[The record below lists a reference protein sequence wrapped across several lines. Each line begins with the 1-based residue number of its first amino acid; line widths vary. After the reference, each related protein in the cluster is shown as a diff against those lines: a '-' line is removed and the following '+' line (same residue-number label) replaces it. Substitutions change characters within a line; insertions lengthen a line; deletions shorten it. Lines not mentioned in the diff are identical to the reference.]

1 MRRHSRIHGST
12 TFIATLATA
21 LVTGLGT
28 ALSLGVVTT
37 TAAPAYAAATD
48 VPSRVTVMGTLM
60 DELGCARDWDE
71 GCFATDMTDEGTE
84 WALEAEVPAGSY
96 EWKVRLNGSWE
107 ESYGEDGG
115 QSNATFALAEPAR
128 LRFSYDHLS
137 HQIAVAPADPAEPLS
152 RADRQ
157 LAGDSLRKDLTRER
171 LYFVMADR
179 FDNGD
184 TTNDDAGLG
193 ADRLVS
199 GYDPTD
205 TGFYH
210 GGDLQGVIDRLDYIQ
225 GLGTTAIWLTPS
237 FTNKPVQG
245 APGSESAGYHGY
257 WITDFTTIDPHL
269 GTNADMARLV
279 RLAHQRGLKV
289 FFDIITNHTADV
301 IAYDRSAYGADGN
314 LPYVSTQ
321 DEPYVDASGQAFDDR
336 DFADGTRPFPE
347 VDLDS
352 FPYRPEVPAGEEDAK
367 VPAWLNDPTL
377 YHNRG
382 TSTFAGESN
391 TYGDFPSGAYSSL
404 DDLWTENPKVVR
416 GMTEIYKTWVDE
428 VGIDGFRIDT
438 VKHVNTE
445 FWQQFSPALLDHAAA
460 QGNDDFFMFGEVY
473 DASPEFMS
481 RYTTE
486 GKLQATVDF
495 GFQGA
500 GTGFAQGA
508 PTTKLRD
515 FFASDDW
522 YTDTDSNVYE
532 TPTFLG
538 NHDMGRIGSF
548 LRANAAAY
556 GEDELLKRDELAHA
570 LMYLSRGQPVVY
582 YGDEQGFSAPRG
594 VANGIGDQ
602 RAREDMFASQ
612 VDLYNSFDLIGNDA
626 TTADSNFDSS
636 TPLYRSISGLAALRE
651 RYPALADGA
660 QVHRFASDRAGIY
673 AFSRVSA
680 DGREYVVA
688 LNNDA
693 VTRSAT
699 IDTFAPRTTYREVYS
714 GGASQARSGTD
725 AGAVRSDPE
734 GHVDLRVPALGV
746 RVWRADRR
754 IPRSRTAP
762 RPAFESPT
770 AGGLVGG
777 RAEVG
782 VGVPGDDFTQVT
794 LAWRPVGAKDWQV
807 LGTDD
812 NAPYRVFHDVTDL
825 PQGTLVEYRAIA
837 RDADGDL
844 GVAQTYAKIGTPA
857 QDGDPGTDGPVTQP
871 DAVSVPGTFQDEV
884 GCPTEWTPECPDI
897 DLALD
902 ADDLVWS
909 RTFSS
914 PAIPAGTYAYKAAIN
929 DSWDENYGAGGA
941 PAGDNIALAATG
953 DPVTFWYSHQTHWV
967 TNSIDTPHLFTAA
980 GSFQSEL
987 GCPGDWQPDCL
998 RSWLQD
1004 PDGDG
1009 VWTFRTTQVPAGSYE
1024 LKATQDQ
1031 SWAVNWGAGGVPDG
1045 PNVAFS
1051 VEAGQGVQIS
1061 FDEQSKELT
1070 VSSFAAGGG
1079 GQSAP
1084 TVDLTQQRAH
1094 WLTPR
1099 LIAWDLPASVG
1110 DQWRFRLHGA
1120 SDGPLVPD
1128 AESIDGGRSVALERI
1143 AGSLPPDLAAAYPHL
1158 ASYDVLQVPRSAAGK
1173 PDEWLQGQ
1181 LAVGAYDGLGRL
1193 KIATGLQLPGVL
1205 DRVYADAADRDLGVT
1220 WRGGRP
1226 SIAVWAPTAQRVD
1239 LVLGTGS
1246 SERRVPMR
1254 RERDGSWTVTGSR
1267 EWRGSAYAF
1276 EVRVWSPDAQAVVTN
1291 TVSDPYAVALT
1302 VDSQRSVLHD
1312 LDDPS
1317 TKPSGW
1323 SSEQAPKVAQPED
1336 RTIYELHVRDFSI
1349 GDQSVPAAER
1359 GTYLAF
1365 NRTGSAG
1372 MQHLAELADA
1382 GLNTVHLLPAFD
1394 IATIPE
1400 RRADQATPD
1409 CDLPSLPPDSEQQ
1422 QACVTAVAA
1431 DDGFNWGYDP
1441 YHWTTPEGSYAV
1453 DPDRRTQEFRTMV
1466 RALHREGLQVVM
1478 DVVYNHTTAAGLAP
1492 LSTLDKIVP
1501 GYYHRLDADGG
1512 VTTSTCCSN
1521 TATEHLMMGKMM
1533 VDSVATWARAYHVD
1547 GFRFDLM
1554 GHHSKQN
1561 MLDVRA
1567 RLDRLTQRRDGVDG
1581 TQIYLY
1587 GEGWNFG
1594 EVADDARFEQATQA
1608 NMAGTGIGTFS
1619 DRLRDAVRGGGPFDD
1634 DPRIQGFGTGLATD
1648 PNASPANGTPA
1659 EQQARLAHL
1668 EDLVKLGMAGNLADF
1683 SFRAT
1688 DGSTVTGRDVDY
1700 NGQPAGYAADPS
1712 ETISYVDAHDN
1723 ETLFDT
1729 LQLKLP
1735 VDTPMADRVR
1745 MNTVALSTVTLGQG
1759 ISFWHAGVDLLR
1771 SKSLDRNSFDSGDWF
1786 NRIDWTGQEN
1796 TFGSGLPPAADNEAK
1811 WGYQRPLLADP
1822 ALVPGPDDMAA
1833 AHAAALDLLRI
1844 RTSSRLFRLGSADAI
1859 QAKVSFLDASSGVVA
1874 MLVDDTHGRGV
1885 DPRLDGVLVVVNAS
1899 AQAAEVTGT
1908 GGGWRL
1914 HPVQQQGA
1922 DPVVRTSSAT
1932 AGRVTVPARTTAVFT
1947 R

>member
-1 MRRHSRIHGST
+1 MRLHTDRPT
-12 TFIATLATA
+12 TTLLAALTTSLVTLA
-21 LVTGLGT
+21 GT
-28 ALSLGVVTT
+28 ALTAGAVVTAVPSVAAA
-37 TAAPAYAAATD
+37 AAPPT
-48 VPSRVTVMGTLM
+48 RVTVMGTLM
-60 DELGCARDWDE
+60 DELGCASDWDE
-71 GCFATDMTDEGTE
+71 SCAATDMTDEGTQ
-84 WALEAEVPAGSY
+84 WVLEAEVPAGSY
-96 EWKVRLNGSWE
+96 EWKVRIDGSWD

-115 QSNATFALAEPAR
+115 ESNATFALQQAAR
-128 LRFSYDHLS
+128 LRFTYDPVS
-137 HQIAVAPADPAEPLS
+137 HQVAVAPADPAAPLS
-152 RADRQ
+152 RSDRQ
-157 LAGDSLRKDLTRER
+157 LAGDSLRNDLTRER

-179 FDNGD
+179 FENGD
-184 TTNDDAGLG
+184 TSNDDAGLG
-193 ADRLVS
+193 PDRLVS

-205 TGFYH
+205 TGFFH

-237 FTNKPVQG
+237 FKNKPVQG

-257 WITDFTTIDPHL
+257 WITDFTQIDPHL

-279 RLAHQRGLKV
+279 RLAHERGLKV

-301 IAYDRSAYGADGN
+301 ITYDRSAYGADGN
-314 LPYVSTQ
+314 LPYVSTE
-321 DEPYVDASGQAFDDR
+321 DRPYVDASGQPFDDR
-336 DFADGTRPFPE
+336 DFADGQRPFPQ

-352 FPYRPEVPAGEEDAK
+352 FPYRPQVPAGEEDVK
-367 VPAWLNDPTL
+367 VPSWLNDPTL

-391 TYGDFPSGAYSSL
+391 TYGDFPSGSYSSL
-404 DDLWTENPKVVR
+404 DDLWTEHPTVVR
-416 GMTEIYKTWVDE
+416 GMTDIYEKWVDE

-445 FWQQFSPALLDHAAA
+445 FWQQFSPALIDHAAA

-495 GFQGA
+495 GFQAA

-548 LRANAAAY
+548 LRASAGDY
-556 GEDELLKRDELAHA
+556 GESELLERDELAHA
-570 LMYLSRGQPVVY
+570 LMFLSRGQPVVY

-602 RAREDMFASQ
+602 RAREDMFPSR
-612 VDLYNSFDLIGNDA
+612 VPLYNGFDLIGNDA
-626 TTADSNFDSS
+626 TTADSNFDRT
-636 TPLYRSISGLAALRE
+636 TPLYRSISALAALRE

-660 QVHRFASDRAGIY
+660 QVHRFASDKAGIY
-673 AFSRVSA
+673 AFSRVST

-688 LNNDA
+688 LNNDTA
-693 VTRSAT
+693 DHAAT
-699 IDTFAPRTTYREVYS
+699 VDTFAPRTTYREVYAA
-714 GGASQARSGTD
+714 GRS
-725 AGAVRSDPE
+725 VRSDSE
-734 GHVDLRVPALGV
+734 GRTDLRVPALGV

-754 IPRSRTAP
+754 IPGSRTAP

-770 AGGLVGG
+770 AGGIVGG
-777 RAEVG
+777 RAEIG

-794 LAWRPVGAKDWQV
+794 LAWRPVGDADWQL

-812 NAPYRVFHDVTDL
+812 NAPYRVFHDVSDL
-825 PQGTLVEYRAIA
+825 PEGTLVEYRTIA
-837 RDADGDL
+837 RDVDGDL
-844 GVAQTYAKIGTPA
+844 GVAQTYAKVGTPA
-857 QDGDPGTDGPVTQP
+857 EDGDPGTDGPVTQP
-871 DAVSVPGTFQDEV
+871 DSVSVPGTFQSEV
-884 GCPTEWTPECPDI
+884 GCPSDWAPDCPDV

-914 PAIPAGTYAYKAAIN
+914 PAIPAGEFAYKAAIN
-929 DSWDENYGAGGA
+929 DSWDENYGAGGV
-941 PAGDNIALAATG
+941 PGGDNITLAATG
-953 DPVTFWYSHQTHWV
+953 DPITFWYSHQTHWV
-967 TNSIDTPHLFTAA
+967 TNSIETPHLFTAA

-987 GCPGDWQPDCL
+987 GCAGDWAPDCL

-1009 VWTFRTTQVPAGSYE
+1009 TWTFRTTQVPAGSYE
-1024 LKATQDQ
+1024 VKTAQDQ
-1031 SWAVNWGAGGVPDG
+1031 SWATNWGAGGVPDG
-1045 PNVAFS
+1045 PNIGFS
-1051 VEAGQGVQIS
+1051 VEAGQGVQFS
-1061 FDEQSKELT
+1061 FDEQTKELT
-1070 VSSFAAGGG
+1070 VSTFAAGGG
-1079 GQSAP
+1079 GETAP

-1099 LIAWDLPASVG
+1099 LIAWDLPGTVG
-1110 DQWRFRLHGA
+1110 DRWRFRLHGSA
-1120 SDGPLVPD
+1120 TGGLVAD
-1128 AESIDGGRSVALERI
+1128 AESIDGGRSVGLERV
-1143 AGSLPPDLAAAYPHL
+1143 ADSLPPDLAADYPHL
-1158 ASYDVLQVPRSAAGK
+1158 ASYDVLRVPRSAAR
-1173 PDEWLQGQ
+1173 DVEAWLRGQ
-1181 LAVGAYDGLGRL
+1181 VVVGAYDGLGRL
-1193 KIATGLQLPGVL
+1193 KVATGLQLPGVL
-1205 DRVYADAADRDLGVT
+1205 DTVYADAADRTLGVT
-1220 WRGGRP
+1220 WPAGRP
-1226 SIAVWAPTAQRVD
+1226 RVAVWAPTAQQVD
-1239 LVLGTGS
+1239 LVLGTGTA
-1246 SERRVPMR
+1246 ERKVPMR
-1254 RERDGSWTVTGSR
+1254 RERDGSWTVTGTR
-1267 EWRGSAYAF
+1267 DWRGAAYAF
-1276 EVRVWSPDAQAVVTN
+1276 RVRVWSPDAQDVVTS
-1291 TVSDPYAVALT
+1291 TVTDPSAVALT
-1302 VDSQRSVLHD
+1302 VDSRRSVLVD
-1312 LDDPS
+1312 LADPA
-1317 TKPSGW
+1317 TEPAGW
-1323 SSEQAPKVAQPED
+1323 STDRSPVIAQPED

-1349 GDQSVPAAER
+1349 GDRTVPAAER
-1359 GTYLAF
+1359 GTYTAF
-1365 NRTGSAG
+1365 TRTGSAG
-1372 MQHLAELADA
+1372 MQHLGELAGA
-1382 GLNTVHLLPAFD
+1382 GLNTVHLLPVFD

-1400 RRADQATPD
+1400 DRADQATPA
-1409 CDLPSLPPDSEQQ
+1409 CDLPSLPPDSTQQ
-1422 QACVTAVAA
+1422 QACVAAVAA
-1431 DDGFNWGYDP
+1431 EDGFNWGYDP

-1453 DPDRRTQEFRTMV
+1453 DPDRRTQEFRAMV
-1466 RALHREGLQVVM
+1466 RSLHRAGLQVVM
-1478 DVVYNHTTAAGLAP
+1478 DVVYNHTTADGLAP

-1501 GYYHRLDADGG
+1501 GYYHRLDADGK

-1533 VDSVATWARAYHVD
+1533 VDSVTTWARDYHVD

-1567 RLDRLTQRRDGVDG
+1567 ALDALTVRRDGVDG
-1581 TQIYLY
+1581 RRIYLY

-1594 EVADDARFEQATQA
+1594 EVADDARFTQATQA
-1608 NMAGTGIGTFS
+1608 NLAGTGIGTFS
-1619 DRLRDAVRGGGPFDD
+1619 DRLRDAVRGGGPFDE

-1648 PNASPANGTPA
+1648 PNASPANGTPD
-1659 EQQARLAHL
+1659 EQQARLADL

-1683 SFRAT
+1683 SFRAS
-1688 DGSTVTGRDVDY
+1688 DGSTVTGRELDY

-1723 ETLFDT
+1723 ETLFDA

-1735 VDTPMADRVR
+1735 PDTPMADRVR

-1759 ISFWHAGVDLLR
+1759 VSFWHAGVDLLR
-1771 SKSLDRNSFDSGDWF
+1771 SKSLDRNSYDSGDWF

-1796 TFGSGLPPAADNEAK
+1796 TFGSGLPPAPDNEAT
-1811 WGYQRPLLADP
+1811 WDYRRPLLADP
-1822 ALVPGPDDMAA
+1822 ALVPAPADMRA
-1833 AHAAALDLLRI
+1833 AHEGALDLLRM
-1844 RTSSRLFRLGSADAI
+1844 RASSRLFRLGSAAAI
-1859 QAKVSFLDASSGVVA
+1859 QAKVSFLDAPAGVVA
-1874 MLVDDTHGRGV
+1874 MLVDDTRGRGV

-1899 AQAAEVTGT
+1899 ASSASV
-1908 GGGWRL
+1908 GGAGDGWRL
-1914 HPVQQQGA
+1914 HPVQQGGSDA
-1922 DPVVRTSSAT
+1922 VVRTSAASA
-1932 AGRVTVPARTTAVFT
+1932 GGVTVPPRTTAVFT